1 MDEVLSVKFIKEENN
16 VDRDSLRVEGEFMS
30 RIIFSNRDRTELKLI
45 SMRHCN
51 EITIKGSFSGAYG
64 DSLWVQNEHT
74 DLIEYKYKE
83 GLLKKEKRV
92 EVNDTARVL
101 LGKVFIQKNG
111 RLSVHDLLMN
121 EVFSMRSNACVL
133 SETHFLV
140 KRDHEVI
147 LYTVEGL
154 TEVRRV
160 PVKDKY
166 EVFLVGE
173 SILIITESILKI
185 VKDTEITVNL
195 SIDIDEDMDED
206 VDDMIRNEGDSI
218 NNGYI
223 IKACK
228 NIGPI
233 ECMLII
239 GHRQSVDIEYIIVN
253 ESTAQ
258 KYQLEEESDGLSV
271 PLMHSLINMYVLE
284 STVLESINQEDK
296 EIIQG
301 PTIAVETNL
310 NVYLYGMVLDVS
322 DPSKYISTRRSK
334 EDKIELDVPIITY
347 KDSAQPPED
356 SHSERISGSS
366 EDEESSTSTCTAT
379 NSEEEEHTPSD
390 ITDKEAEYKKS
401 TSGSITTHNKEEE
414 SSFSTTETGTN
425 KSVSPLTLLSLSNL
439 VPHTPSDNKVSESS
453 TNLFSKPVNESVTEP
468 VKDNSV
474 SESSTNLFSKAVD
487 DSVSNKSSNSLFSKA
502 VNESVSDN
510 KPMTNLFS
518 KPVTEPVSN
527 NKPMSESMTE
537 SSTNLFSKPM
547 TESSN
552 SLFSKPMDNSNKSV
566 SQSVSE
572 SVKDDEPMTNSV
584 TNSVTD
590 KSNNPT
596 EEDFLNYSLKNLN
609 IKNES
614 SAKKRVL
621 LGIPVRN
628 SPMNK
633 IEDMISGLDN
643 SFKNPIVS
651 VKNDIQEIR
660 EVSSRCKSILESI
673 EVFDISDK
681 EVSVKDILSGV
692 EEAIILVKDQLS
704 HLTQEV
710 EDRNLVQE
718 KVSALLVLVQCRLNK
733 MEEVIST
740 SPPDYSKEIE
750 YVNTRISKI
759 FNISTYT
766 TGKSE
771 DQISPNSISI
781 YSKPLELATDQVHK
795 IEESIILPA
804 TRESTL
810 SMLTECFKKLRINP
824 AHVSSS
830 QDISLIDRIF
840 STEAEQTFLKTI
852 QTRGNNSVES
862 VNPIPLT
869 DLSQTSTQSV
879 SNTPQKSTSTLSQT
893 NQASQTSTPSQTS
906 QASQTSTPRGSLFSQ
921 TSQTSTPSGSIFSQT
936 NQTSTPS
943 QTSTPRGSLFSQ
955 SVQSNMGSTPSGSLF
970 GQISQTSQPSQTN
983 QPGSLFS
990 QTSTPSGSIFGQSN
1004 QTSQSTPNQ
1013 ASQTGSI
1020 FGQPNQ
1026 TSQASQTGSLFSQPA
1041 QPNQASQ
1048 SSSLFS
1054 QPAQS
1059 NQASQSSSLFSQPA
1073 QSNQSGSLFG
1083 QSSQTTPNSS
1093 SLFGQPNQPSQSGS
1107 IFSQSVQ
1114 SNQSTQPSG
1123 SIFGQSN
1130 QPNQPT
1136 PTQPSSSLFGQST
1149 QPSQPGSIFSQPSQ
1163 STSGGFNSGI
1173 FSQQSNP
1180 SFNLLQRQSNPFT
1193 QGNSKLGLGSSS
1205 NTSSLFKKPPQEQ

>member
-356 SHSERISGSS
+356 SHSERISGPS

-439 VPHTPSDNKVSESS
+439 VPHTSSDNKVSESS
-453 TNLFSKPVNESVTEP
+453 TNLFSKAVNESVTEP

-474 SESSTNLFSKAVD
+474 SESSNSLFSKAVD
-487 DSVSNKSSNSLFSKA
+487 DSVSNKSSNSLFSKP
-502 VNESVSDN
+502 VTESVSDN

-552 SLFSKPMDNSNKSV
+552 SLFSKPVDNSNKSV
-566 SQSVSE
+566 SDNE
-572 SVKDDEPMTNSV
+572 SMTNSV
-584 TNSVTD
+584 SHSVSDNEPMTESMTNSVTD

-771 DQISPNSISI
+771 DQVSPNSISI

-869 DLSQTSTQSV
+869 DLSQASTQSV
-879 SNTPQKSTSTLSQT
+879 SNTPQKSTSTLNQT
-893 NQASQTSTPSQTS
+893 NQA
-906 QASQTSTPRGSLFSQ
+906 
-921 TSQTSTPSGSIFSQT
+921 SQT
-936 NQTSTPS
+936 NQTSTPSVSIFSQTSQTSQAS

-970 GQISQTSQPSQTN
+970 SQTSQPSQTN
-983 QPGSLFS
+983 QPGSLFG

-1004 QTSQSTPNQ
+1004 QSSQSTPNQ

-1041 QPNQASQ
+1041 Q
-1048 SSSLFS
+1048 
-1054 QPAQS
+1054 S
-1059 NQASQSSSLFSQPA
+1059 NQFNQSGSLFSQPA
-1073 QSNQSGSLFG
+1073 QSNQS
-1083 QSSQTTPNSS
+1083 N
-1093 SLFGQPNQPSQSGS
+1093 QSGS
-1107 IFSQSVQ
+1107 IFSQPSQ

-1136 PTQPSSSLFGQST
+1136 PNQPSSSLFGQSN
-1149 QPSQPGSIFSQPSQ
+1149 QPNQPGSIFSQPSQ